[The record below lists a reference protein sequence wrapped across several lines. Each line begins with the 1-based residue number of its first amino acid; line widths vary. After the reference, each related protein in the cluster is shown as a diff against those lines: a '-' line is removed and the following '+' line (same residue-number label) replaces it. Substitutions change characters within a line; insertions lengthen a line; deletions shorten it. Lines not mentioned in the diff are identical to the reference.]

1 MISMTK
7 VDMWSETNEK
17 GGGAMKEKV
26 KAFIQKYGR
35 QLPAIAL
42 AVASAATMC
51 CRGDWYQPEEPEGL
65 SDFAKTK

>member
-1 MISMTK
+1 
-7 VDMWSETNEK
+7 
-17 GGGAMKEKV
+17 MKKKV

-42 AVASAATMC
+42 AVASVAALC

-65 SDFAKTK
+65 SEFAKRKQ